1 MSMVAQEVFVRR
13 DGFHVSLAKRFTDA
27 ASQYRSEI
35 RVHWPEREVISDG
48 KNILGVMALNVREG
62 DLIAIA
68 GEGEDEIQAVT
79 ELVRLL
85 SEA

>member
-1 MSMVAQEVFVRR
+1 MVAQEVFVRR
-13 DGFHVSLAKRFTDA
+13 DGFRVSLAKKFTDA

-68 GEGEDEIQAVT
+68 GEGEDEVQAVT
-79 ELVRLL
+79 ALVRLL
-85 SEA
+85 AEA

>member
-1 MSMVAQEVFVRR
+1 MVAQEVFVRR
-13 DGFHVSLAKRFTDA
+13 DGFHVSLAKKFTDA
-27 ASQYRSEI
+27 ASQFRSEI

-48 KNILGVMALNVREG
+48 KNFHGWMALDVRQG

-68 GEGEDEIQAVT
+68 GEGEDEVQAVT
-79 ELVRLL
+79 ALVHLL